1 MKRAKH
7 LAAYISEI
15 ADERG
20 WSGREVARRCEL
32 PYATVQ
38 KIMWDQGTKT
48 PRVET
53 LEALAKGLGVPLTML
68 MDAAAADTGLR
79 PMTAPDDADIAITMR
94 AMSELP
100 PQRRHEI
107 AALARAM
114 LQTHRESNE

>member
-1 MKRAKH
+1 MIREKH
-7 LAAYISEI
+7 LAALIQQI
-15 ADERG
+15 ADEKG

-38 KIMWDQGTKT
+38 KIMWNEGTKT
-48 PRVET
+48 PRTET

-79 PMTAPDDADIAITMR
+79 PMSVPDDADIAITLR
-94 AMSELP
+94 AMNELP
-100 PQRRHEI
+100 ADRRREI

-114 LQTHRESNE
+114 LATYRGD